1 MSNELSR
8 LEEVELREVWSD
20 EAQDFTPWL
29 AEEENLSLLGETLG
43 LELYL
48 EAEEVRVGAFQ
59 ADILCKDEDGS
70 WILIEN
76 QLNETDHDH
85 LGKIL
90 TYSAGLNA
98 DTIIW
103 IARKFR
109 EEHRAALDRQNEITD
124 SQFSC
129 FGIEIRLW
137 KIGESNPAPK
147 FEVVCKP
154 NDWSPNISRSRL
166 DGWKSKFWNKL
177 NIHFQSNSFKFNIRR
192 PGEKNTVHFGI
203 GNPDEFS
210 LQAVISQ
217 QKARVGVRLSLKG
230 DYATAYFH
238 ILTEHKEEIEN
249 DFGKGLEWEELP
261 NQKSCAIAFYM
272 IDTNVE
278 SESGWNSIHNWLS
291 SHLTKFDKV
300 FRQRLQEINPT
311 TWDIDINDVNVI
323 NE

>member
-8 LEEVELREVWSD
+8 LEEIELRDVWSD
-20 EAQDFTPWL
+20 EAQEFTPWL

-43 LELYL
+43 LEFYL
-48 EAEEVRVGAFQ
+48 EAQEVRVGSFQ
-59 ADILCKDEDGS
+59 ADILCKDADDS

-85 LGKIL
+85 LGKIF

-98 DTIIW
+98 ETIIW
-103 IARKFR
+103 IAKKFR
-109 EEHRAALDRQNEITD
+109 EEHRAALDRLNEITD
-124 SQFSC
+124 NQFSF
-129 FGIEIRLW
+129 FGIEIRVW
-137 KIGESNPAPK
+137 KIGDSNPAPK
-147 FEVVCKP
+147 FEVVSKP
-154 NDWSPNISRSRL
+154 NDWSPNISRRRL
-166 DGWKSKFWNKL
+166 DDWKTKFWNRL
-177 NIHFQSNSFKFNIRR
+177 NIHFQSNKFNFNIRR

-249 DFGKGLEWEELP
+249 DFGEVLEWEELP
-261 NQKSCAIAFYM
+261 NQKSCVIAFYL
-272 IDTNVE
+272 IDTDVE
-278 SESGWNSIHNWLS
+278 NDSGWDSIHNWLS
-291 SHLTKFDKV
+291 CHLTKFDKV
-300 FRQRLQEINPT
+300 FRQRLQEINPV
-311 TWDIDINDVNVI
+311 TWDIDISDDNVTC
-323 NE
+323 E